1 MRQAVAPL
9 GRRAVRLDARKA
21 GTVTFTA
28 PIKGLVTNQNLSN
41 APKEAAFRLDNWF
54 PTQTGVRLRGGT
66 ALFATIGTG
75 PVLSMWNYV
84 SGNVEK
90 LFAADAAN
98 IFDITAPADPEVAPT
113 AAIGSLTGG
122 YWTFVQFETAGGDFL
137 VGCNG
142 ADTPRQFDGTTWTSS
157 TMTGSGLTT
166 SNLSH
171 VWAYKSRLYFI
182 EDGTM
187 KFWYLPVDSITGTA
201 TQFSLAG
208 VFNKGGSLLF
218 GATWSLDAGDGVD
231 DLLVVVSTL
240 GEVAVYQGSD
250 PSSDFQLVGVYQIS
264 VPLGKDATVKAGGDL
279 LIATVEGIVP
289 ISVAVNKDASALSLS
304 AVTRNIEPT
313 WVAEVADRGS
323 LPWTMVKWPEKN
335 MLVVGMPTPGG
346 AVQPFSFVANLE
358 TGAWCCFTGANW
370 DIRSQ
375 SVLEGVHY
383 VGGATGKVYI
393 TESGGSDTG
402 SNYTST
408 CVYHFSHLGRR
419 GPVKSVNLA
428 RATFRATRAFEAKV
442 SCSINYAL
450 ALPSAPSS
458 VADSTEDAWDE
469 GVWDTAI
476 WDASGS
482 SLVTAKW
489 TAISKAGYV
498 IAPQVQVTSGV
509 TPRPDA
515 ELMSI
520 DVQYE
525 LGAVVV

>member
-1 MRQAVAPL
+1 MRQGP
-9 GRRAVRLDARKA
+9 RASDSY
-21 GTVTFTA
+21 TFTA

-41 APKEAAFRLDNWF
+41 APKEAALQLDNWF

-75 PVLSMWNYV
+75 PVLSQWTYV

-98 IFDITAPADPEVAPT
+98 IFNITAPADPAVAPT
-113 AAIGSLTGG
+113 ADVTGLGGG

-142 ADTPRQFDGTTWTSS
+142 QDTPRQYDGTTWTSS

-166 SNLSH
+166 SNLIH
-171 VWAYKSRLYFI
+171 IWAYKSRLFFI

-231 DLLVVVSTL
+231 DLFVVVSTL
-240 GEVAVYQGSD
+240 GEVAVYSGTD
-250 PSSDFQLVGVYQIS
+250 PSTNFALVGVYQIS
-264 VPLGKDATVKAGGDL
+264 VPLGKDATVRAGGDL

-289 ISVAVNKDASALSLS
+289 ISVAVNKDAAALSLS

-313 WVAEVADRGS
+313 WVSEVSDRGT
-323 LPWTMVKWPEKN
+323 LPWTMLKWPEKN
-335 MLVVGMPTPGG
+335 MLVVGMPSPGAG
-346 AVQPFSFVANLE
+346 VEPRSFVANLE
-358 TGAWCCFTGANW
+358 TGAWCRFTGDTW
-370 DIRSQ
+370 DVRSQ
-375 SVLEGVHY
+375 AVLEGVHY
-383 VGGATGKVYI
+383 VGNATGQVFI
-393 TESGGSDTG
+393 TESGGSDNG
-402 SNYTST
+402 SNYT
-408 CVYHFSHLGRR
+408 CVSVGHFDHLKRR
-419 GPVKSVNLA
+419 GPVKSVSLA
-428 RATFRATRAFEAKV
+428 RASFRATRTFEAKV
-442 SCSINYAL
+442 SCSFNYAIS
-450 ALPSAPSS
+450 LPAAPSS
-458 VADSTEDAWDE
+458 VANSTEDEWDA
-469 GVWDTAI
+469 GLWDTAV

-482 SLVTAKW
+482 SLVTSRW
-489 TAISKAGYV
+489 TAISKAGFV
-498 IAPQVQVTSGV
+498 IAPQVQVTCGV

-520 DVQYE
+520 DLMFE
-525 LGAVVV
+525 TGGVVV